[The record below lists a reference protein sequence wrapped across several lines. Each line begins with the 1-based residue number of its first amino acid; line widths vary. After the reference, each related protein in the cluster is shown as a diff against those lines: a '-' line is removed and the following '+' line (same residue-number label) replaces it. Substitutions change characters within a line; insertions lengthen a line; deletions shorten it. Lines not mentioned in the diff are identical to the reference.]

1 MAEIGLTALGNLK
14 PNSAAL
20 VQTKPENS
28 SAKKL
33 LGQYKSQKHSGCPK
47 SRQKASREEENGQR
61 SITPRLNCPNQPG
74 GHHRERAIG

>member
-33 LGQYKSQKHSGCPK
+33 LDNTRARSIPAVQNPGKKLHARKKMDSG
-47 SRQKASREEENGQR
+47 ASR
-61 SITPRLNCPNQPG
+61 
-74 GHHRERAIG
+74 RA